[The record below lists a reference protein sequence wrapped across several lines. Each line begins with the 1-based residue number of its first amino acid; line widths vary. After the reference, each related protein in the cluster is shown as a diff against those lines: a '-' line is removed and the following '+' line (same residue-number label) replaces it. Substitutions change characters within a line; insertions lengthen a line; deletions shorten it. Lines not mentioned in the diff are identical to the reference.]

1 MNASTFSARLSSII
15 VILLIAILGLAEPI
29 DAIAGKS
36 FGGRRSFGGSR
47 STGRSFSSPSR
58 PSSSF
63 GGSRSTS
70 PYSTQ
75 RQSQSPSSSFGGSR
89 STSPYST
96 PRQSQS
102 PSSYSSPRQMSQPSG
117 SPSFGGVR
125 LGSREQYTRSYG
137 VPRSSEQRMINNSDG
152 SQTRTIVHN
161 YGGVGDGFA
170 MGYLMGN
177 VPFLWSTP
185 FHPAFYYSRPQY
197 YHNPNGTVEV
207 YPGRFSFGS
216 VVMVIIIAG
225 SIAFIGYRII
235 RSRRRGRI
243 GQPGAD
249 AVSSFE

>member
-1 MNASTFSARLSSII
+1 MNASTFSVRLSSII
-15 VILLIAILGLAEPI
+15 AVLLIVVLSIAEPL
-29 DAIAGKS
+29 DTLAGKS

-47 STGRSFSSPSR
+47 SSGRSFSSPSR

-70 PYSTQ
+70 PYSAP

-89 STSPYST
+89 STSPYSA
-96 PRQSQS
+96 
-102 PSSYSSPRQMSQPSG
+102 PRQMSPSG
-117 SPSFGGVR
+117 GPSSFGGTR

-137 VPRSSEQRMINNSDG
+137 VPRSSEQRMISNSDG
-152 SQTRTIVHN
+152 SQTRTVVHN

-177 VPFLWSTP
+177 APFWWSTP

-207 YPGRFSFGS
+207 YPGRFSFSS
-216 VVMVIIIAG
+216 VVMVVIIVG
-225 SIAFIGYRII
+225 SVAFIGYRII
-235 RSRRRGRI
+235 RNRRRGREN
-243 GQPGAD
+243 QPGIGAT
-249 AVSSFE
+249 SSFE